1 MGIPNIEESIWT
13 KYKKVVETNKE
24 KRKYTDGWHENEP
37 PEIIYDKT
45 CENETDE
52 EGNPIHFPWEFTNLL
67 SGLWVQD
74 LFGDDFFMV
83 NTLLKAKEAEI
94 VFVNNNLYY
103 REMYVRDV
111 LQILQTLAKSKIVNI
126 LRPMPQL
133 VSGIVSPVYTS
144 KDLMNILDV
153 KDSTLRKYRDNGD
166 LEYCKFG
173 DKIWYTQEHLNNF
186 LHKTDI
192 RYKKRET

>member
-37 PEIIYDKT
+37 PEIIFDETCYDD
-45 CENETDE
+45 TDE
-52 EGNPIHFPWEFTNLL
+52 DGNPINYPWGYSNLL
-67 SGLWVQD
+67 SSLWVQD

-94 VFVNNNLYY
+94 VIVNDNIYY

-126 LRPMPQL
+126 LRPMPQI

-153 KDSTLRKYRDNGD
+153 KESTLRRYRDDGLLD
-166 LEYCKFG
+166 YSKVK
-173 DKIWYTQEHLNNF
+173 DKIWYTQEHLDNF

-192 RYKKRET
+192 RHKKKTI